1 MMLFCWL
8 ADSIMPSSKTSQK
21 SSILK
26 VGISIFSTSGTC
38 TFSIAIVVRKKKVWK
53 ALILSQED

>member
-1 MMLFCWL
+1 MLLFCWL
-8 ADSIMPSSKTSQK
+8 ADSNMPSSKTSQK

-38 TFSIAIVVRKKKVWK
+38 AFSIAIVVRKKKLFEK
-53 ALILSQED
+53 H